1 MELKKQTNKQGFKNM
16 NLSAFIFLTML
27 LISCLRVVLTP
38 FGFAALRFQSFVNAE
53 CEPRPYRPTIYRR

>member
-1 MELKKQTNKQGFKNM
+1 M
-16 NLSAFIFLTML
+16 NLSAFVFLTML